1 MNELTSTQKL
11 INWLKTCLREHT
23 FMTSTKKG
31 KKGSGG
37 FLKFVTCLRILLFL
51 NNISIVHFCGC
62 WWWGFKKL
70 VIFCGSHK
78 WTTLTLEVKFG
89 DNALLMNHES
99 NLYSCFTKVIKIR
112 FLKKISFADQLKVF
126 STYSQ
131 KAIKEKKDNEES
143 NIHE

>member
-1 MNELTSTQKL
+1 MFIFADVSGGGSKNWSFFVDL
-11 INWLKTCLREHT
+11 INGRP
-23 FMTSTKKG
+23 
-31 KKGSGG
+31 
-37 FLKFVTCLRILLFL
+37 
-51 NNISIVHFCGC
+51 
-62 WWWGFKKL
+62 
-70 VIFCGSHK
+70 
-78 WTTLTLEVKFG
+78 LTLEAKFG